1 MALTFIHLMI
11 KVALVLDS
19 VMDQKSFGSV
29 IVESLS
35 DGLLKTL
42 PIRLVVKNLLW
53 YCPGIGVILFTNL
66 TQNPFGCIIY
76 TSTKKVLY
84 ERTN

>member
-11 KVALVLDS
+11 KVALDLDS

-29 IVESLS
+29 IVESLNA
-35 DGLLKTL
+35 GPLKTA

-53 YCPGIGVILFTNL
+53 YCPKIYFGIAPV
-66 TQNPFGCIIY
+66 
-76 TSTKKVLY
+76 
-84 ERTN
+84 

>member
-29 IVESLS
+29 IVESLNA
-35 DGLLKTL
+35 GPLKTL

-53 YCPGIGVILFTNL
+53 YCPKIYFGI
-66 TQNPFGCIIY
+66 
-76 TSTKKVLY
+76 VLV
-84 ERTN
+84 